1 MLEPGLLSSFLPSLR
16 EKIPITQRRDE
27 EGKDT
32 RDGNGR
38 FHDNGVDVMIDLKLL
53 GLALLASSAPA
64 AAQSTDGCA
73 KLAALALPSA
83 TVTSAALVKAGQSVA
98 GSAMAPADLCRVTVT
113 AKPSSDSDI
122 RIEVWIPLKNNGKFL
137 QIGNGGFAG
146 QIPMRVMTLGVAG
159 GYIVAGTDDGHQ
171 TADATDASWALG
183 HPERLV
189 DFGTRAVKTT
199 TDIGKTIAAAF
210 LQTAPRKAYF
220 FGCSDGGR
228 EALMTAQR
236 HPTDFDG
243 IVAGAPAYDW
253 TGLQGAAALIE
264 QRMTLAGARIPTAK
278 LPLIQAAALKACGGG
293 AFVADQRACRFD
305 PKVLA
310 CHSADTSACLTGPE
324 LATLRL
330 IYMGTREPSSGRHLP
345 GLMPGAE
352 AQAGSWSNWLL
363 GRNSGAGAVDKPTGF
378 AANWFAYAVR
388 GDAKTTVAG
397 LTKVDFAA
405 SEKLAP
411 IVSATDPDLSAFRA
425 HGGKLVMYH
434 GWNDPAI
441 SPGYSLAYHAA
452 VAKKMGDPSGFYRLW
467 LVPGMLHC
475 GGGAAP
481 STVDW
486 VGTLAG
492 WVEDGRV
499 PEVLTARAGDGA
511 TQAVTRER

>member
-1 MLEPGLLSSFLPSLR
+1 M
-16 EKIPITQRRDE
+16 PIRTIVVAVV
-27 EGKDT
+27 T
-32 RDGNGR
+32 LTA
-38 FHDNGVDVMIDLKLL
+38 V
-53 GLALLASSAPA
+53 PA
-64 AAQSTDGCA
+64 AAQSADACA
-73 KLAALALPSA
+73 KLAALQLPGA
-83 TVTSAALVKAGQSVA
+83 AVISAALVTAGQSIA
-98 GSAMAPADLCRVTVT
+98 GPVIAQTDLCRVAVT
-113 AKPSSDSDI
+113 AKPTPDSDI
-122 RIEVWIPLKNNGKFL
+122 RIEVWLPVKNNGKFL

-146 QIPMRVMTLGVAG
+146 QIPMRVMMLGVSG

-171 TADATDASWALG
+171 SADGTDASWALG
-183 HPERLV
+183 HPEKLV

-199 TDIGKTIAAAF
+199 TDIGKAVTSAF

-236 HPTDFDG
+236 HPADFDG

-264 QRMTLAGARIPTAK
+264 QRMSQAGARIPTAK
-278 LPLIQAAALKACGGG
+278 LPMIQAAALKACGGG
-293 AFVADQRACRFD
+293 AFVADQKACKFD

-310 CHSADTSACLTGPE
+310 CSGADSASCLTGPE

-352 AQAGSWSNWLL
+352 AQPGSWSNWLL

-388 GDAKTTVAG
+388 GDASTKVAN
-397 LTKVDFAA
+397 LTKADFAA

-441 SPGYSLAYHAA
+441 SPGYSLSYHAA
-452 VAKKMGDPSGFYRLW
+452 VAKKMGDPSNFYRLW

-481 STVDW
+481 SNVDW
-486 VGTLAG
+486 IGALAG
-492 WVEDGRV
+492 WVEDGKA
-499 PEVLTARAGDGA
+499 PEVLTARDLAGG
-511 TQAVTRER
+511 TQLVAREK